1 LYFAIPPIFAVSELF
16 QDTLPPFEDGEIDG
30 AEQPPKELQQQ
41 QRTQH
46 QHELELVHAQE
57 RASAQQIQKA
67 SQRAEVAFH
76 QGIQEGLRLAES
88 AQARAAQLA
97 GIFKGGRKPT
107 RRGGGKKRN
116 PEGCSSGV
124 GA

>member
-1 LYFAIPPIFAVSELF
+1 MSGLAVSELF
-16 QDTLPPFEDGEIDG
+16 QDPVPPFEDGEIDG
-30 AEQPPKELQQQ
+30 AEAQLQRELKQK
-41 QRTQH
+41 RNQH

-67 SQRAEVAFH
+67 SQRAEVAFQ

-116 PEGCSSGV
+116 PEGRSSGV